1 MLLSYLGGSMGY
13 PRMIFAWL
21 LPLALVSGISKARGQ
36 DPMTSFPK
44 NYSVVF
50 ENAQIQVIHVH
61 YGAHEKI
68 GVHDHSRS
76 PTVYVYLSDSGPV
89 RFSHEGESDYVLQRP
104 PLKKGAYRV
113 SPGRIERHAV
123 ENLGDLASDFLRV
136 ELKSIPVGGMLRSS
150 RVGAPQMPL
159 KDTSAMEFQSA
170 KLDVQRMIC
179 THPCALTASSQGSL
193 VIPFSPVRF
202 GSDGRRRGVK
212 SGEVFWLNA
221 GPAVSVTGETGPM
234 HLLRITLR

>member
-1 MLLSYLGGSMGY
+1 MGY
-13 PRMIFAWL
+13 PRKIFAL
-21 LPLALVSGISKARGQ
+21 LLLFALVWGASTARGQ

-50 ENAQIQVIHVH
+50 ENAQIQVIHVR

-89 RFSHEGESDYVLQRP
+89 RFAHEGESDYVLQRP

-113 SPGRIERHAV
+113 SPGRIERHSV
-123 ENLGDLASDFLRV
+123 ENLGDLNSDFLRV

-150 RVGAPQMPL
+150 RVGAPRMPL

-170 KLDVQRMIC
+170 KLDVQRLIC

-193 VIPFSPVRF
+193 VIAFSPAQV
-202 GSDGRRRGVK
+202 GADAHRRSVK
-212 SGEVFWLNA
+212 SGEVFWLSA
-221 GPAVSVTGETGPM
+221 GQAMPVTGETGPV
-234 HLLRITLR
+234 HLLRITLH